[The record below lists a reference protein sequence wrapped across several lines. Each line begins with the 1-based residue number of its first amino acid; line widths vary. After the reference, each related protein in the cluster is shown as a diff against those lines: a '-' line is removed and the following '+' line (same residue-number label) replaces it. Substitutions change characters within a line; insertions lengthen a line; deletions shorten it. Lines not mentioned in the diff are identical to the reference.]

1 MKRLTAIF
9 FLLIFLFN
17 TGGYYLAFLAIKQH
31 AKENLLERLNA
42 SQYSKE
48 ESVVFT
54 IPFSL
59 PYPVSDGSYER
70 VHGDFEYAGEY
81 YKLVK
86 QKLVNDTLFIV
97 CVKDREAKHIEETLS
112 DYARSANNLP
122 VGAKQ
127 AFNFLSKL
135 FKDFHSETEIAISN
149 TESIALRNVV
159 VLTFPSV
166 TQADYAIDTPPPEV
180 FML

>member
-17 TGGYYLAFLAIKQH
+17 TGGYYLAFWAIKQH

-54 IPFSL
+54 SPFSL

-97 CVKDREAKHIEETLS
+97 CVKDKETKHIEETLS

-122 VGAKQ
+122 IGAKQ

-135 FKDFHSETEIAISN
+135 FKDFHSETKITIAPIDSV
-149 TESIALRNVV
+149 ALNNI
-159 VLTFPSV
+159 V
-166 TQADYAIDTPPPEV
+166 TTSSSPVAQPDHSIDTPPPEV
-180 FML
+180 FMS

>member
-9 FLLIFLFN
+9 FLLVFLFN
-17 TGGYYLAFLAIKQH
+17 TGGYYLAFWAIKQH

-42 SQYSKE
+42 SQYNKE
-48 ESVVFT
+48 EAVVFT

-70 VHGDFEYAGEY
+70 VHGDFEYGGDY

-97 CVKDREAKHIEETLS
+97 CVKDKETKHIEETLS

-122 VGAKQ
+122 IGAKQ

-135 FKDFHSETEIAISN
+135 FKDFHSETKITIS
-149 TESIALRNVV
+149 TIDSVALNNVV
-159 VLTFPSV
+159 ILSSPPVAQP
-166 TQADYAIDTPPPEV
+166 DYTIDTPPPEV

>member
-17 TGGYYLAFLAIKQH
+17 TGGYYLAFWAIKQH

-97 CVKDREAKHIEETLS
+97 CVKDKETKHIEETLS

-122 VGAKQ
+122 IGAKQ

-135 FKDFHSETEIAISN
+135 FKDFHSETKITIAPIDSV
-149 TESIALRNVV
+149 ALNNI
-159 VLTFPSV
+159 V
-166 TQADYAIDTPPPEV
+166 TTRSSPVAQPDHSIDTPPPEV
-180 FML
+180 FMS

>member
-1 MKRLTAIF
+1 LKRLTAIF

-17 TGGYYLAFLAIKQH
+17 TGGYYLAFWAIKQN

-42 SQYSKE
+42 SQYNDA
-48 ESVVFT
+48 ESIVLT

-70 VHGDFEYAGEY
+70 VHGDFEFAGEY

-97 CVKDREAKHIEETLS
+97 CVKDKEAKLIEDTLS
-112 DYARSANNLP
+112 DYSKLANNLP
-122 VGAKQ
+122 VGKKQ

-135 FKDFHSETEIAISN
+135 FKDFHSETKN
-149 TESIALRNVV
+149 TFSVSSSVALNKVV
-159 VLTFPSV
+159 IQNSPSV
-166 TQADYAIDTPPPEV
+166 IQPSHSIDTPPPQGV
-180 FML
+180 ML

>member
-1 MKRLTAIF
+1 LKRLTAIF

-17 TGGYYLAFLAIKQH
+17 TGGYYLAFWAIKQH

-70 VHGDFEYAGEY
+70 VHGDFEYGGEY

-97 CVKDREAKHIEETLS
+97 CVKDKETKHIEETLS
-112 DYARSANNLP
+112 DYSKSANNLP
-122 VGAKQ
+122 IGAKQ

-135 FKDFHSETEIAISN
+135 FKDFHSETEITISAA
-149 TESIALRNVV
+149 TIVVQTKAATRSITPVV
-159 VLTFPSV
+159 QPHYS
-166 TQADYAIDTPPPEV
+166 IDTPPPEV

>member
-17 TGGYYLAFLAIKQH
+17 TGGYYLAFWAIKQH

-97 CVKDREAKHIEETLS
+97 CVKDKETKHIEETLS

-122 VGAKQ
+122 IGAKQ

-135 FKDFHSETEIAISN
+135 FKDFHSETKITIAPIDSV
-149 TESIALRNVV
+149 ALNNI
-159 VLTFPSV
+159 V
-166 TQADYAIDTPPPEV
+166 TTSSSPVAQPDHSIDTPPPEA
-180 FML
+180 FMS

>member
-9 FLLIFLFN
+9 LLLIFLFN
-17 TGGYYLAFLAIKQH
+17 TGGYYLAFWAIKQH

-42 SQYSKE
+42 SQYNKE
-48 ESVVFT
+48 ESVIFT
-54 IPFSL
+54 VPFSL
-59 PYPVSDGSYER
+59 PYPVSDGSYEP

-86 QKLVNDTLFIV
+86 QKLVNDTLFII
-97 CVKDREAKHIEETLS
+97 CVRDKETKHIEETLS

-122 VGAKQ
+122 VGSEQ

-135 FKDFHSETEIAISN
+135 FKDFHSETKIAISGID
-149 TESIALRNVV
+149 SIALRNVV
-159 VLTFPSV
+159 VLTFPPV
-166 TQADYAIDTPPPEV
+166 THPDYAIDTPPPEA
-180 FML
+180 FMV